1 MPKTVSKPNK
11 PTSKK
16 QSNTKSVDNKLD
28 ITVKPRHRLPDVWQL
43 TKTSLIILC
52 RYRWVFIGIILIY
65 GIFDVVVVQGLRGG
79 LNVTS
84 LNQQL
89 SGLLHGRYKQISSGY
104 TVYALLLLSAG
115 TNSSGSGGGYG
126 YQLIAVIMVSLAIIW
141 ALRTSSNSVKI
152 RVRDAYYKGMYPII
166 PFFGIFL
173 LIGLEL
179 LPMLAGIYL
188 YVTAINNS
196 IAVTFFEQAG
206 FALLALALSAL
217 TVFWLSSSIFALY
230 IVTLPDMTPFKA
242 LRSAKELVRKRRWPI
257 ILRLFYL
264 PLAMLIVSS
273 TVLLPFIIFV
283 APAAQWIFLVLSLV
297 FLAIAHSYIYNLYRE
312 LLE

>member
-1 MPKTVSKPNK
+1 MPKTLSKSK
-11 PTSKK
+11 KQTSKK
-16 QSNTKSVDNKLD
+16 QSSPKSVDDKLD
-28 ITVKPRHRLPDVWQL
+28 IQVRPRHSLPNVWQL
-43 TKTSLIILC
+43 TRASLIILWH
-52 RYRWVFIGIILIY
+52 YRWVFIGIILIY
-65 GIFDVVVVQGLRGG
+65 GIFDVVVVQGLKGG
-79 LNVTS
+79 LDVSS
-84 LNQQL
+84 LNKQL
-89 SGLLHGRYKQISSGY
+89 SGLLHGQYKQITSGF
-104 TVYALLLLSAG
+104 TVYGLLLLSAG
-115 TNSSGSGGGYG
+115 TNNSGSGGGYG
-126 YQLIAVIMVSLAIIW
+126 YQLVAVIMASLAIIW

-206 FALLALALSAL
+206 FALLAIALSAL

-257 ILRLFYL
+257 LLRLFYL

-273 TVLLPFIIFV
+273 IILLPFIIFV
-283 APAAQWIFLVLSLV
+283 APAAQWVFLVLSLLFIV
-297 FLAIAHSYIYNLYRE
+297 IAHSYIYNLYRE
-312 LLE
+312 LLG